1 MLRYS
6 KTLLILILFF
16 TLFNF
21 VSFGQ
26 EYKNYS
32 INGVLVDI
40 DNKQPIEFASVAIY
54 QTSDSVLI
62 TGTITNAKG
71 EFIFKNLLPGS
82 YLIKSNSVGYMTALR
97 NVEISNASVTLPEP
111 IYLRSLALHLGEFEV
126 SASRTEKEISVE
138 KTKINVAQS
147 ISAISGNITD
157 VLKSQPSISID
168 GEDNV
173 YLRGNKNILLLIDG
187 VPTTV
192 SGLNSIPAS
201 HVESIEIITN
211 PDVKYDAEGTGG
223 IINIVTKR
231 ETLSGMSGAASLNYG
246 IYNKING
253 GLNLNYSKGIW
264 DIGISYNGKYEK
276 NDIQSSL
283 MRELY
288 AQNLFVEQDIQSI
301 QRNSNHTLGLL
312 FNAKPTKKDLF
323 SLSLKYMSPHLN
335 NVQSIT
341 GQQLDDTLPE
351 FHFNRKNNITHSR
364 KTFGTTLSYK
374 RIIEKNKH
382 ELSFDASFSR
392 TKGSRPAEYHIE
404 NVLLQKSFGGGR
416 PTNMS
421 IQADYMKSLFKTGKI
436 EFGLKGFS
444 RWNNFNYYFYDL
456 ESISSE
462 WILNPEFSNNLEHQ
476 EYIYSSYLLYSDS
489 LFKKI
494 YYKIGA
500 RIEYN
505 SSELIQKSIQDTV
518 YTKYL
523 FPFPYLLI
531 KYDID
536 NAQNIALSINRRIT
550 RPTYPQLNPFINII
564 DQMTYETGNK
574 NLQPEI
580 LDKVE
585 FNYSLIKEKFQF
597 NSNIFY
603 SRTQNFITQVSM
615 LNTPE
620 RLILTYVNGKAQ
632 NKIGGDLNITYKLNK
647 YLSLNPGFSIFYT
660 QSTGQYNEIDLSTDN
675 LAWTGNIKATIKP
688 DKKTEIQLF
697 FNYNSPIELPQFHL
711 SEIYY
716 ADIAVKRTFLNNRF
730 SVSLILTDV
739 FNTRK
744 WEINSDNAIYKLTNY
759 SKSETRIVWIGLT
772 YNFNSF
778 KGVKSQ
784 KNGEND
790 SDGGIIRLGQ

>member
-1 MLRYS
+1 MLRYL
-6 KTLLILILFF
+6 KTFLILILFF

-26 EYKNYS
+26 EYKYYS

-168 GEDNV
+168 GEDHV

-231 ETLSGMSGAASLNYG
+231 ETLSGTSGAASLNYG

-312 FNAKPTKKDLF
+312 FNTKPTKKDLF

-335 NVQSIT
+335 NIQSIT
-341 GQQLDDTLPE
+341 GQQLEDTLPE

-574 NLQPEI
+574 N
-580 LDKVE
+580 
-585 FNYSLIKEKFQF
+585 
-597 NSNIFY
+597 
-603 SRTQNFITQVSM
+603 
-615 LNTPE
+615 
-620 RLILTYVNGKAQ
+620 
-632 NKIGGDLNITYKLNK
+632 
-647 YLSLNPGFSIFYT
+647 
-660 QSTGQYNEIDLSTDN
+660 
-675 LAWTGNIKATIKP
+675 
-688 DKKTEIQLF
+688 
-697 FNYNSPIELPQFHL
+697 
-711 SEIYY
+711 
-716 ADIAVKRTFLNNRF
+716 
-730 SVSLILTDV
+730 
-739 FNTRK
+739 
-744 WEINSDNAIYKLTNY
+744 
-759 SKSETRIVWIGLT
+759 
-772 YNFNSF
+772 
-778 KGVKSQ
+778 
-784 KNGEND
+784 
-790 SDGGIIRLGQ
+790 